1 MAGERHRRREELTM
15 KKRSFT
21 VRVGPLAMSL
31 AAAALTAIAF
41 AAISLADSDG
51 GSGSGSRSDGR
62 DEHIFRA
69 GPPGGGPGVMFK
81 DELSEADR
89 QKMEDFSECMEDNG
103 APAPLGAPAPPDP
116 GEIDPSDGLPK
127 PPSAEDRQK
136 LRDAWEACKS
146 NLPEELQKAGPPE
159 LHIGGCGPH
168 PGSPGTEERGKNE
181 NQSNDSRSSSSGAT
195 T

>member
-1 MAGERHRRREELTM
+1 M

-21 VRVGPLAMSL
+21 IRVGPLAMSL
-31 AAAALTAIAF
+31 AAAALTAVAF

-51 GSGSGSRSDGR
+51 GGDGSRSDGR

-69 GPPGGGPGVMFK
+69 GPPVGGPGVMFR

-103 APAPLGAPAPPDP
+103 APAPPDP
-116 GEIDPSDGLPK
+116 GEIDPSEGLPK

-168 PGSPGTEERGKNE
+168 PGSPGTEDRGNNQ
-181 NQSNDSRSSSSGAT
+181 NQSDDSGSSSSGAAT
-195 T
+195 